1 MKIQLPILLTTLTF
15 LPLVSQAAKPAA
27 PSSCCA
33 TQTSCCANIP
43 TDKCLSAAQFA
54 DTVAT
59 VNMLEIA
66 LGKVAQTNASL
77 PSVKKF
83 GLHMVEG
90 HTKLQADLVKVAA
103 AEKITLPTKLDAKH
117 QAILKKLS
125 AIKGPAFDKAY
136 IPAMVEGHTKVLAMF
151 KNVAASCTD
160 PAVKAYAKKNTKA
173 IAGHLKMAEKVQAEM
188 KKAGQL

>member
-1 MKIQLPILLTTLTF
+1 MKIQLLILLTALTF

-27 PSSCCA
+27 P
-33 TQTSCCANIP
+33 TSCCAKPTSCCADVP
-43 TDKCLSAAQFA
+43 TDKCPTPAQFA

-59 VNMLEIA
+59 VNTLEIA

-83 GLHMVEG
+83 GLHMVES
-90 HTKLQADLVKVAA
+90 HTELQAGLVKLAA

-125 AIKGPAFDKAY
+125 ALKGPAFDKTY

-160 PAVKAYAKKNTKA
+160 PAVKAYAKKNTKV
-173 IAGHLKMAEKVQAEM
+173 IADHLKMAKKVQAEM
-188 KKAGQL
+188 KKADLL